1 MQVVVDNSPDIES
14 VREWLNEHKAETG
27 KSWPEI
33 GRLTDTAAP
42 TLSLFSSGKYA
53 GDNVKVAG
61 KIAAYRDR
69 LSAQAEIGT
78 DMPMVPDWYD
88 TETSRRIMPLLR
100 WAQSGRIVLIVTTP
114 GVGKTK
120 VAERFAASDPNVW
133 LATMSPATA
142 GVGTMAAEVAEAIG
156 LGHITGSPQQ
166 LSRKVRDHV
175 KNKNGLIIVD
185 EAQELTDK
193 AINEIRGWHDRTKV
207 GVVLLGND
215 KVIGQFDSRKSA
227 LAQISSRF
235 SYRHEQ
241 LRAMPGDVD
250 MCLDAWGITDE
261 AQRDFLGKLGAL
273 PGALR
278 EVTHT
283 IEVALMSAFGEG
295 AQLSLAHLRNAA
307 RQRNAKWGAL

>member
-1 MQVVVDNSPDIES
+1 MQVVVDNSINIES
-14 VREWLNEHKAETG
+14 VRSWLNDHKAETG

-33 GRLTDTAAP
+33 GKLTDVDKS

-61 KIAAYRDR
+61 KVAAYRDR
-69 LSAQAEIGT
+69 MDAQAEIGI
-78 DMPMVPDWYD
+78 DMPMVPEWYD
-88 TETSRRIMPLLR
+88 TETSRYITGLFR
-100 WAQSGRIVLIVTTP
+100 WAQSGKIVLIVTNP
-114 GVGKTK
+114 GIGKTK
-120 VAERFAASDPNVW
+120 AAERFAAADPNVW

-142 GVGTMAAEVAEAIG
+142 GVGTMAAEIAEAIG
-156 LGHITGSPQQ
+156 LGQITGSPQQ

-175 KNKNGLIIVD
+175 KGKSGLIIVD

-215 KVIGQFDSRKSA
+215 KVVGQLDNKKSA

-241 LRAMPGDVD
+241 VSARAGDIVA
-250 MCLDAWGITDE
+250 CLDAWGITDE
-261 AQRDFLGKLGAL
+261 AQRDYLAKLGSL

-278 EVTHT
+278 EMTHT
-283 IEVALMSAFGEG
+283 IEVALMTAFGEG
-295 AQLSLAHLRNAA
+295 VALTLAHLRSAA
-307 RQRNAKWGAL
+307 RQRNMKWGAL